1 MLKLKFAGEEIKTTL
16 GHPFWVAG
24 LGWKMAKELGD
35 GASLHGVSGG
45 IARAS
50 AMESA
55 TDAEAFNLVVAD
67 FNTYFVGE
75 AGVLVHDNTFR
86 RPTLAIIP
94 GLIATK

>member
-1 MLKLKFAGEEIKTTL
+1 MLRVKIGSEAITTTL
-16 GHPFWVAG
+16 GHPFWVSG
-24 LGWKMAKELGD
+24 LGWQMAKEVSES
-35 GASLHGVSGG
+35 ASLHSVNGTARVS
-45 IARAS
+45 AV
-50 AMESA
+50 ESA
-55 TDAEAFNLVVAD
+55 NDAEAFNLVVAD